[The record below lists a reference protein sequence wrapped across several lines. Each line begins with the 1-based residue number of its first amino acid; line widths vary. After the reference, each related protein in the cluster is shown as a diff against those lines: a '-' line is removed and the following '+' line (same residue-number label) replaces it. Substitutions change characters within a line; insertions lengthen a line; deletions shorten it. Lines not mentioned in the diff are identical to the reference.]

1 MTAMPR
7 PRLALFDLDH
17 TLLDGDSDLL
27 WGKYLVGRGE
37 LAADAFNARNRELQL
52 AYRAGTVG
60 PAEFTGF
67 YVATLAG
74 RSPDDWEPVR
84 QDFLRTVIAARLP
97 PASHRLVAEHRDAG
111 ELVVLTTATNRFLAE
126 LTAAHLG
133 IEHLIA
139 TDCALDA
146 QGRFNGATVGT
157 LNMRE
162 GKLAR
167 LHAWLAGR
175 GARLAD
181 FDSTFYSDSINDL
194 PLLLAVDRAVAVGPD
209 EQLAQQAA
217 RLGWPVLRL
226 HPPKAGR

>member
-1 MTAMPR
+1 MPR

-74 RSPDDWEPVR
+74 RSPCDWEPVR
-84 QDFLRTVIAARLP
+84 QEFLRTVIAARLP

-111 ELVVLTTATNRFLAE
+111 DLMVLTTATNRFLAE

-133 IEHLIA
+133 LEHLIA
-139 TDCALDA
+139 TECALDN

-162 GKLAR
+162 GKVAR
-167 LHAWLAGR
+167 LHDWLGGR
-175 GARLAD
+175 GGRLAD
-181 FDSTFYSDSINDL
+181 YDSAFYSDSINDL
-194 PLLLAVDRAVAVGPD
+194 PLLLAVDRAVAVDPD
-209 EQLAQQAA
+209 EQLALQAV
-217 RLGWPVLRL
+217 LKGWPVLRL
-226 HPPKAGR
+226 HPPKDRR